1 MFLFPMIYVFVL
13 KIRKMTLKIVQC
25 YWETLIS
32 GYGINTL
39 KSPFM
44 KTTHQ
49 PWLGLLLQSQE

>member
-1 MFLFPMIYVFVL
+1 
-13 KIRKMTLKIVQC
+13 MTLKIVQC
-25 YWETLIS
+25 YLETLIS

-49 PWLGLLLQSQE
+49 PWLALLLQSQE